1 MCSHGSLIPNSFT
14 FSSALTACAALEEL
28 NFGKSIQ
35 GRVIK
40 SGAGDDV
47 FVGTATVDLYAKC
60 GDMCDAMK
68 QLKLMPVC
76 NVVSWTAIISGFAHK
91 GDLSSAV
98 LVLDE
103 MRKTGVDMNHY
114 TVSSLLA
121 ACAISAMFNE
131 ATQIHCLILKIG
143 FCSNSVV
150 KSSLI
155 TMYSKVGAI
164 DSSEVAFSETHDLKQ
179 VAIWNNMISAYAQN
193 NIYEKAII
201 LLKGMLELGIA
212 PDQFSTSSILSI
224 IDSLTLGRQLHVY
237 TLKSGLVSDVSV
249 GSSIL
254 TMYSKCGEL
263 EESFKSFEQLE
274 MKDNVTWTSMIA
286 GFAEHGCADKA
297 VHMFRD
303 MFKEYTIDEMSL
315 TAILM
320 TCSALK
326 SIKLGREIHGY
337 SIRCGFDEHSI
348 AGGLVNMY
356 SKCGD
361 LNSARIVFH
370 MIPFKG
376 EVSFSSLISGFCQ
389 RGLIQE
395 ALELFH
401 DMLLFG
407 MSTDGFTISSILGAL
422 ASSNKSAIGIQL
434 HAHIIKLGLESES
447 SVGSSLIMMYSKHG
461 NIGDCGKVFKQ
472 IKNPDLVTWTT
483 MIASYAQHGKVSE
496 ALEVYHLMKKSGIE
510 PDSVTFVG
518 VLSAC
523 CHTGLV
529 EEGYFHFN
537 SMIKDYGIEPC
548 HKHYTCMVNLLGR
561 AGRLEEAERFIMNMH
576 IEPDILIWET
586 LLACCKVHGNHELGK
601 LAAEKIMESQPS
613 DAGPYI
619 SLSNICADVGE
630 WDSVLKIRGSMKE
643 IGAKKK
649 EPGWSFV

>member
-1 MCSHGSLIPNSFT
+1 MCSHGSLIPNSFM
-14 FSSALTACAALEEL
+14 FSSALTACTALEEL
-28 NFGKSIQ
+28 NLGKSIQ

-103 MRKTGVDMNHY
+103 MRKTEVDMNHY

-121 ACAISAMFNE
+121 ACALSAMFNE

-143 FCSNSVV
+143 FCSNSVI

-155 TMYSKVGAI
+155 IMYSKVG
-164 DSSEVAFSETHDLKQ
+164 
-179 VAIWNNMISAYAQN
+179 IWNNMISAYAQN
-193 NIYEKAII
+193 NVYEKAII
-201 LLKGMLELGIA
+201 LFKGMLELGIA

-224 IDSLTLGRQLHVY
+224 IDN
-237 TLKSGLVSDVSV
+237 VSV

-254 TMYSKCGEL
+254 TMFSKCGEL
-263 EESFKSFEQLE
+263 EESLKSFEQLE
-274 MKDNVTWTSMIA
+274 MKDNVSWTSMIA
-286 GFAEHGCADKA
+286 GFAEHGHADKA
-297 VHMFRD
+297 VHMFKD
-303 MFKEYTIDEMSL
+303 IL
-315 TAILM
+315 TAVLM
-320 TCSALK
+320 ACSTLI

-337 SIRCGFDEHSI
+337 SFRCGFNEQSI
-348 AGGLVNMY
+348 DRALLNIN
-356 SKCGD
+356 SKCDD

-370 MIPFKG
+370 MILFKDQ
-376 EVSFSSLISGFCQ
+376 VSFSMLISGFCQ

-407 MSTDGFTISSILGAL
+407 MSTDEFTISSILGAL

-447 SVGSSLIMMYSKHG
+447 FVGSSLIMMYSKHG
-461 NIGDCGKVFKQ
+461 NIGDCGKVFK
-472 IKNPDLVTWTT
+472 NLDLVTWTT

-586 LLACCKVHGNHELGK
+586 LLACCKLHGNHNLGK
-601 LAAEKIMESQPS
+601 IAAEKIMESQPS
-613 DAGPYI
+613 DAGAYI

-630 WDSVLKIRGSMKE
+630 WDRILKIRGSMKE

-649 EPGWSFV
+649 EPGWSYV